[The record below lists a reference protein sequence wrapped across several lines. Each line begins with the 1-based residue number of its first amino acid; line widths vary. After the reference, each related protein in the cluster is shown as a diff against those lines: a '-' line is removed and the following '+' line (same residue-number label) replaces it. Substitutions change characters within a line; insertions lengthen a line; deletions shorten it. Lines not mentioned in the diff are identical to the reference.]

1 MSKQPPACEMLLPLQ
16 KREGF
21 MGNRALHYHHT
32 WNSAGLGLEQTSS
45 PAFHTAGALQVP
57 TITAWVTAHR
67 AGLSLRNL
75 LI

>member
-32 WNSAGLGLEQTSS
+32 WNSPRLELEHTS
-45 PAFHTAGALQVP
+45 PAFPTAEAPLVPKIWLHT
-57 TITAWVTAHR
+57 

>member
-16 KREGF
+16 KRKGF

-32 WNSAGLGLEQTSS
+32 WNSPRLELEHTSL
-45 PAFHTAGALQVP
+45 AFHTAGAPQVP
-57 TITAWVTAHR
+57 KIAWVAAHT
-67 AGLSLRNL
+67 AGLSLRNF